1 MKRDTCAERKQ
12 KPLTTKACKVGE
24 GYMRRA
30 HATTKSCKGSKL
42 VYLGYL
48 VLFD

>member
-1 MKRDTCAERKQ
+1 MCRAQAK

-30 HATTKSCKGSKL
+30 HAKEPLTTKSCKGL
-42 VYLGYL
+42 
-48 VLFD
+48 